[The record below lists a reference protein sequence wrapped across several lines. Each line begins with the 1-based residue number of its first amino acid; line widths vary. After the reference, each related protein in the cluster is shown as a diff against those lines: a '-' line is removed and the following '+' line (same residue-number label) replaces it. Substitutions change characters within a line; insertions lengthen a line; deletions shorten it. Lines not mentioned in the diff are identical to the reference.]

1 MPIALATTE
10 QETRFIHSLFLSQIM
25 PPPFNSALTQAT
37 VIRDRYALESKS
49 RSVLQAGG
57 LVLQTQLAATITN
70 TQRGGGDEFPPPPF
84 TRATGHDSS
93 PLKDSFVQDMELLQ
107 EQISGTPEKA
117 EFVHFMACPPAFGSV
132 SCSRLIILSHKP
144 KKDLC
149 SLMGNARGN
158 ALPYRVIT
166 PTDEDR
172 RRIIKQM
179 KVRTTLKGD
188 KSWIHHQNSDSE
200 DEKKSSSLAGR
211 TGGGST
217 ASASTDSSPASK
229 PQSGYLIRGVFTK
242 TIDKTPSVSNSPS
255 SKEAQKNTAVKGPS
269 SWHSSGYRMTTE
281 DYKKLAPYNV
291 KQKSVDLDE
300 KDVPFSP
307 DEHKKRTEAANS
319 VLRRTASRER
329 AYVLSA
335 AKKSSGSPTQ
345 EFPPLFA
352 KRIEIEEEGQQ
363 RRNPTVSDSCKFT
376 VDDNRNGENR
386 QAPNGNSSL
395 ETVPQ
400 HEDGDK
406 HLKEKSE
413 PFSWDKPKATEVPT
427 NESYSEHTEANNGFY
442 LPKSN
447 SGYRNGSADA
457 VDKPHQQ
464 YESSPH
470 LDDAK
475 SEPASS
481 EPDSGTHSAAASSRS
496 VLQSDVPSPPTEG
509 VPAHLQ
515 DTEYSFKRLEW
526 DKSSEYMNNRLKKEK
541 HKKRLLFTALVP
553 RINGSFL
560 SYEERSSTQE
570 SRFMDPTVPAY
581 SKPDWKD
588 ATFSD
593 SSYRSGKSQEPPDVH
608 PEPPRSNK
616 HADHDLSMATSN
628 SLPRESS
635 TIAPETQSGN
645 ESNPCWERS
654 TPGYEE
660 QPPPS
665 TDSHHESPGAWR
677 HNEPS
682 PMAARSNFSLKEST
696 LGAYETQ
703 HPMPLHMDHQPF
715 HTSVSAASHRIPSY
729 VDSQGFST
737 RRPILD
743 YEGRVYDGRSSPR
756 SSRYDSG
763 SARGHC
769 EYNLITTSH
778 HSLPRDTTMS
788 ISPRSHRVP
797 FYMDSLNCNSTR
809 KGVLFVKEYV
819 NSSELSASPR
829 YGSLADLTNLERGTF
844 SHHSYVSSA
853 PLQRSSEP
861 ACTYCSR
868 EIRDCP
874 KIIIEHLNIY
884 CHEYCFRCG
893 ICHKAMG
900 DLLDKIFIHRDIVHC
915 DKCYEK
921 LF

>member
-1 MPIALATTE
+1 MM
-10 QETRFIHSLFLSQIM
+10 SLG
-25 PPPFNSALTQAT
+25 
-37 VIRDRYALESKS
+37 VSK
-49 RSVLQAGG
+49 
-57 LVLQTQLAATITN
+57 
-70 TQRGGGDEFPPPPF
+70 D
-84 TRATGHDSS
+84 
-93 PLKDSFVQDMELLQ
+93 
-107 EQISGTPEKA
+107 
-117 EFVHFMACPPAFGSV
+117 
-132 SCSRLIILSHKP
+132 
-144 KKDLC
+144 
-149 SLMGNARGN
+149 
-158 ALPYRVIT
+158 RVIT

-200 DEKKSSSLAGR
+200 DEKKSSPLSGR

-217 ASASTDSSPASK
+217 TSAPTALQTERSPASK

-242 TIDKTPSVSNSPS
+242 TIDKTPSVPNSPS
-255 SKEAQKNTAVKGPS
+255 SKAAQKNTAMKGPS
-269 SWHSSGYRMTTE
+269 SCHSSGYRMTTE

-291 KQKSVDLDE
+291 KPKSVDLGE
-300 KDVPFSP
+300 EDVPFSP

-376 VDDNRNGENR
+376 VDDNSTNGLKKPMVGPSWNAPKTTAVSPTSTEIGSKSQTTTTLRETSEKISTYAEIRNDSR
-386 QAPNGNSSL
+386 QTPNGNSSL

-400 HEDGDK
+400 HGDGDK
-406 HLKEKSE
+406 LLKEKSE
-413 PFSWDKPKATEVPT
+413 PFSWDKPRATAVST
-427 NESYSEHTEANNGFY
+427 NGSCSEHTETNNEFY
-442 LPKSN
+442 QAKSD
-447 SGYRNGSADA
+447 SGYRDRSADA
-457 VDKPHQQ
+457 VDKLHQQ
-464 YESSPH
+464 YEASPYT
-470 LDDAK
+470 DDTK
-475 SEPASS
+475 PEPARS
-481 EPDSGTHSAAASSRS
+481 EPDAGTHSAAASSRS
-496 VLQSDVPSPPTEG
+496 VLQSNVPSPPTEG
-509 VPAHLQ
+509 TPTHLE
-515 DTEYSFKRLEW
+515 DTEYSFKRSVL
-526 DKSSEYMNNRLKKEK
+526 N
-541 HKKRLLFTALVP
+541 
-553 RINGSFL
+553 
-560 SYEERSSTQE
+560 YEEKSSTQE
-570 SRFMDPTVPAY
+570 SRFMNPTVPAY
-581 SKPDWKD
+581 SKPDWNE
-588 ATFSD
+588 ATSFQDFTEGNTPRNREHESTLVSHDHKLEVVQGGFSD
-593 SSYRSGKSQEPPDVH
+593 SNHHAEKGQEPPDVH
-608 PEPPRSNK
+608 PEPSRSNE
-616 HADHDLSMATSN
+616 HADHDLNMAVSMSYSKDSTSGGVEN
-628 SLPRESS
+628 NTGVSSYVQTEEFASRRSSSLPKESS
-635 TIAPETQSGN
+635 TTASETPSGS
-645 ESNPCWERS
+645 ESNTCWERTS
-654 TPGYEE
+654 PGYEE
-660 QPPPS
+660 QPPPT

-682 PMAARSNFSLKEST
+682 PMAASRSNFSSKESA

-703 HPMPLHMDHQPF
+703 HPMPLYMDCQPF
-715 HTSVSAASHRIPSY
+715 NTNLSAPSHRIPSY

-769 EYNLITTSH
+769 EFNLITTISH

-809 KGVLFVKEYV
+809 LLSSSTERICTPIATLPYNSPAASGYQPDSSTAGKGVLFVKEYV

-829 YGSLADLTNLERGTF
+829 YGSGSLVDLTDLERGTY

-861 ACTYCSR
+861 VCTYCSR

>member
-1 MPIALATTE
+1 MM
-10 QETRFIHSLFLSQIM
+10 SLGI
-25 PPPFNSALTQAT
+25 
-37 VIRDRYALESKS
+37 SK
-49 RSVLQAGG
+49 
-57 LVLQTQLAATITN
+57 
-70 TQRGGGDEFPPPPF
+70 D
-84 TRATGHDSS
+84 
-93 PLKDSFVQDMELLQ
+93 
-107 EQISGTPEKA
+107 
-117 EFVHFMACPPAFGSV
+117 
-132 SCSRLIILSHKP
+132 
-144 KKDLC
+144 
-149 SLMGNARGN
+149 
-158 ALPYRVIT
+158 RVIT

-217 ASASTDSSPASK
+217 ASAPTDRSPASK

-291 KQKSVDLDE
+291 KQKSVDVDE

-376 VDDNRNGENR
+376 ADDNSTNGLKKPTSGPSWNAPKPAAVSPTSTEIGSKSQTTTNSRETSEKISTYTEIRNGENR

-400 HEDGDK
+400 HGDGDK

-413 PFSWDKPKATEVPT
+413 PFSWDKPRATEVPT
-427 NESYSEHTEANNGFY
+427 NGSYSEHTEASNGFY
-442 LPKSN
+442 LPKSK
-447 SGYRNGSADA
+447 SGYRDRSADA

-475 SEPASS
+475 SEPARS

-496 VLQSDVPSPPTEG
+496 VLQSGVPSPPTEG
-509 VPAHLQ
+509 APAHLE
-515 DTEYSFKRLEW
+515 DTEYSFKR
-526 DKSSEYMNNRLKKEK
+526 
-541 HKKRLLFTALVP
+541 
-553 RINGSFL
+553 SFL

-570 SRFMDPTVPAY
+570 SRFMNPTVPAY

-588 ATFSD
+588 ATSFQDFKEGNTQTNREHESTLASHDHKLEMVQGGFSD
-593 SSYRSGKSQEPPDVH
+593 SSHRAEKGQEPPDVH

-616 HADHDLSMATSN
+616 HADHDLNMAVSTPYSKDSTRGGIDN
-628 SLPRESS
+628 NTGVSSYVQNEEFASRRSSSLPRESS

-654 TPGYEE
+654 TPDYEE
-660 QPPPS
+660 QPLPS
-665 TDSHHESPGAWR
+665 TDSQHESPGAWR
-677 HNEPS
+677 HDEPS
-682 PMAARSNFSLKEST
+682 PMAASRSNFSPKEST

-703 HPMPLHMDHQPF
+703 HPMPLHVDHQLF

-743 YEGRVYDGRSSPR
+743 FEGRVYDGRSSPR

-809 KGVLFVKEYV
+809 LLSSSSERICTPVATLPYNSPAASGYQPDSSTAGKGVLFVKEYV